1 MLDISHNPLLC
12 YPSIIDN
19 SAYHTYPCHIRELH
33 EEERLG
39 IVLCATAKGKMAMH
53 LYYSSFE

>member
-1 MLDISHNPLLC
+1 MLEILNNPLLC
-12 YPSIIDN
+12 YPPIVAN
-19 SAYHTYPCHIRELH
+19 FAYYTYPCHIQELH

-39 IVLCATAKGKMAMH
+39 IVLSATAKGKMAMH